1 MTQEEKDA
9 LAERLKSEEVT
20 VKFKKVSGEERTMKC
35 TLQESVIPPAT
46 KEDPL
51 SQKKVRAVSP
61 EVCSVW
67 DIEAK
72 GWRSFRW
79 ENVISIE

>member
-1 MTQEEKDA
+1 MNEEEKN
-9 LAERLKSEEVT
+9 LLSERLKTEMVT
-20 VKFKKVSGEERTMKC
+20 VRFKKVSGEERTMVC

-67 DIEAK
+67 DIEAN

-79 ENVISIE
+79 ENVISVE